1 MKKKY
6 WIGFS
11 LLEISYW
18 CFHASFIGFLMSYL
32 LTKGITN
39 TMMSIFLA
47 SYLLTA
53 LLGSFI
59 WGMVCD
65 RFQTNRKVSIACFL
79 IAGFVMYAIFF
90 SGGNIAML
98 AVLYPILGFVA
109 LPHAVNIDAWLLL
122 VCKNDLSIY
131 GKIRSTPSLMYAI
144 TSVVLGRLIA
154 VHGYSLMLISGTFFL
169 IIGIAIAVML
179 PEGEGAVQN
188 KGNDDLGIRSVKQV
202 FHSGS
207 YRYLI
212 VLLFLIGLAIAPM
225 NHLKTAILENVGGNV
240 SDLGIDGF
248 ISAVTQVPFI
258 ACADKIEKLPLRVRY
273 LLVTGLP
280 FIAYLLAYCAVSPV
294 MIFVGSGLIN
304 TGIGI
309 LLPTMRS
316 VTERSVPSAFRN
328 LGHNIADTVFNSV
341 TGMLSL
347 LCSGVVIGLFGVKSM
362 LGICIV
368 IILAAVILAA
378 VNMKRNREE
387 HEDIY
392 H

>member
-1 MKKKY
+1 MNKKD

-47 SYLLTA
+47 SYLLTS
-53 LLGSFI
+53 LLGSVI
-59 WGMVCD
+59 WGIVCD
-65 RFQTNRKVSIACFL
+65 RFQTNRRVSIACFL
-79 IAGFVMYAIFF
+79 TAGLVMYAIFF
-90 SGGNIAML
+90 SEGNIVL
-98 AVLYPILGFVA
+98 LGLLYPILGFVA
-109 LPHAVNIDAWLLL
+109 LPHAVNIDSWLLL

-131 GKIRSTPSLMYAI
+131 GKIRCTPSILYAV

-154 VHGYSLMLISGTFFL
+154 AHGYSLMLVFGTCFL
-169 IIGIAIAVML
+169 LTGIGAAMML
-179 PEGEGAVQN
+179 PEGEKVIQAQA
-188 KGNDDLGIRSVKQV
+188 KNDFGRGSVKQV
-202 FHSGS
+202 FHSAS

-225 NHLKTAILENVGGNV
+225 NHLKTAILENVGGTV
-240 SDLGIDGF
+240 SDIGIDGF
-248 ISAVTQVPFI
+248 ISAITQVPFI

-273 LLVTGLP
+273 LFVTGLP
-280 FIAYLLAYCAVSPV
+280 LAAYLLAFCAVSPV
-294 MIFVGSGLIN
+294 MVFAGSGLIN
-304 TGIGI
+304 SGIGI

-316 VTERSVPSAFRN
+316 VTETSVSPAFRN

-347 LCSGVVIGLFGVKSM
+347 ICSGIVIGLFGVKSM

-368 IILAAVILAA
+368 IILAAAVLAA
-378 VNMKRNREE
+378 VNVKRV
-387 HEDIY
+387 
-392 H
+392 

>member
-1 MKKKY
+1 MNKKD

-47 SYLLTA
+47 SYLLTS
-53 LLGSFI
+53 LLGSVV
-59 WGMVCD
+59 WGIVCD
-65 RFQTNRKVSIACFL
+65 RFQTNRRVSIACFL
-79 IAGFVMYAIFF
+79 TAGLVMYAIFF
-90 SGGNIAML
+90 SEGNIVL
-98 AVLYPILGFVA
+98 LGLLYPILGFVA
-109 LPHAVNIDAWLLL
+109 LPHAVNIDSWLLL

-131 GKIRSTPSLMYAI
+131 GKIRCTPSILYAV

-154 VHGYSLMLISGTFFL
+154 AHGYSLMLVFGTCFL
-169 IIGIAIAVML
+169 LTGIGAAMML
-179 PEGEGAVQN
+179 PEGEKVIQAQA
-188 KGNDDLGIRSVKQV
+188 KNDFGRGSVKQV
-202 FHSGS
+202 FHSAS

-225 NHLKTAILENVGGNV
+225 NHLKTAILENVGGTV
-240 SDLGIDGF
+240 SDIGIDGF
-248 ISAVTQVPFI
+248 ISAITQVPFI

-273 LLVTGLP
+273 LFVTGLP
-280 FIAYLLAYCAVSPV
+280 LAAYLLAFCAVSPV
-294 MIFVGSGLIN
+294 MVFAGSGLIN
-304 TGIGI
+304 SGIGI

-316 VTERSVPSAFRN
+316 VTETSVSPAFRN

-347 LCSGVVIGLFGVKSM
+347 ICSGIVIGLFGVKSM
-362 LGICIV
+362 LGICIG
-368 IILAAVILAA
+368 IIFIAVILAA
-378 VNMKRNREE
+378 VNVKRV
-387 HEDIY
+387 
-392 H
+392 

>member
-6 WIGFS
+6 WVGFS

-79 IAGFVMYAIFF
+79 TAGFVMYAIFF
-90 SGGNIAML
+90 SEGNIAML

-109 LPHAVNIDAWLLL
+109 LPHAVNIDSWLLL

-131 GKIRSTPSLMYAI
+131 GKIRSTPSLMYAV

-154 VHGYSLMLISGTFFL
+154 AHGYSLMLVSGTFFL
-169 IIGIAIAVML
+169 ITGMAIAAML
-179 PEGEGAVQN
+179 PEGEGVVQD
-188 KGNDDLGIRSVKQV
+188 KGDNNFGIRSVKQV
-202 FHSGS
+202 FQSGS

-225 NHLKTAILENVGGNV
+225 NHLKAAILENVGGNV

-258 ACADKIEKLPLRVRY
+258 ACADKIEKLPLRIRY

-280 FIAYLLAYCAVSPV
+280 FIAYLLAYRASTPV

-316 VTERSVPSAFRN
+316 VTEKSVPSAFRN

-347 LCSGVVIGLFGVKSM
+347 LCSGAVIGLFGVRSM

-378 VNMKRNREE
+378 VNCNPGIK
-387 HEDIY
+387 
-392 H
+392 

>member
-1 MKKKY
+1 MNKKD

-47 SYLLTA
+47 SYLLTS
-53 LLGSFI
+53 LLGSVI
-59 WGMVCD
+59 WGIVCD
-65 RFQTNRKVSIACFL
+65 RFQTNRRVSIACFL
-79 IAGFVMYAIFF
+79 TAGLVMYAIFF
-90 SGGNIAML
+90 SEGNIVL
-98 AVLYPILGFVA
+98 LGLLYPILGFVA
-109 LPHAVNIDAWLLL
+109 LPHAVNIDSWLLL

-131 GKIRSTPSLMYAI
+131 GKIRCTPSILYAV

-154 VHGYSLMLISGTFFL
+154 AHGYSLMLVFGTCFL
-169 IIGIAIAVML
+169 LTGIGAAMML
-179 PEGEGAVQN
+179 PEGEKVIQAQA
-188 KGNDDLGIRSVKQV
+188 KNDFGRGSVKQV
-202 FHSGS
+202 FHSES

-225 NHLKTAILENVGGNV
+225 NHLKTAILENVGGTV
-240 SDLGIDGF
+240 SDIGIDGF
-248 ISAVTQVPFI
+248 ISAITQVPFI

-273 LLVTGLP
+273 LFVTGLP
-280 FIAYLLAYCAVSPV
+280 LAAYLLAFCAVSPIMV
-294 MIFVGSGLIN
+294 FAGSGLIN
-304 TGIGI
+304 SGIGI

-316 VTERSVPSAFRN
+316 VTETSVSPAFRN

-347 LCSGVVIGLFGVKSM
+347 ICSGIVIGLFGVKSM
-362 LGICIV
+362 LGICIG
-368 IILAAVILAA
+368 IIFIAVILAA
-378 VNMKRNREE
+378 VNVREKA
-387 HEDIY
+387 
-392 H
+392 

>member
-1 MKKKY
+1 MNKKD

-47 SYLLTA
+47 SYLLTS
-53 LLGSFI
+53 LLGSVI
-59 WGMVCD
+59 WGIVCD
-65 RFQTNRKVSIACFL
+65 RFQTNRRVSIACFL
-79 IAGFVMYAIFF
+79 TAGLVMYAIFF
-90 SGGNIAML
+90 SEGNIVL
-98 AVLYPILGFVA
+98 LGLLYPILGFVA
-109 LPHAVNIDAWLLL
+109 LPHAVNIDSWLLL

-131 GKIRSTPSLMYAI
+131 GKIRCTPSILYAV

-154 VHGYSLMLISGTFFL
+154 AHGYSLMLVFGTCFL
-169 IIGIAIAVML
+169 LTGIGAAMML
-179 PEGEGAVQN
+179 PEGEKVIQAQA
-188 KGNDDLGIRSVKQV
+188 KNDFGMGSVKQV
-202 FHSGS
+202 FHSAS

-225 NHLKTAILENVGGNV
+225 NHLKTAILENVGGTV
-240 SDLGIDGF
+240 SDIGIDGF
-248 ISAVTQVPFI
+248 ISAITQVPFI

-273 LLVTGLP
+273 LFVTGLP
-280 FIAYLLAYCAVSPV
+280 LAAYLLAFCAVSPV
-294 MIFVGSGLIN
+294 MVFAGSGLIN
-304 TGIGI
+304 SGIGI

-316 VTERSVPSAFRN
+316 VTETSVSPAFRN

-347 LCSGVVIGLFGVKSM
+347 ICSGIVIGLFGVKSM
-362 LGICIV
+362 LGICIG
-368 IILAAVILAA
+368 IIFIAVILAA
-378 VNMKRNREE
+378 VNVKS
-387 HEDIY
+387 
-392 H
+392 

>member
-1 MKKKY
+1 MNKKD

-47 SYLLTA
+47 SYLLTS
-53 LLGSFI
+53 LLGSVI
-59 WGMVCD
+59 WGIVCD
-65 RFQTNRKVSIACFL
+65 RFQTNRRVSIACFL
-79 IAGFVMYAIFF
+79 TAGLVMYAIFF
-90 SGGNIAML
+90 SEGNIVL
-98 AVLYPILGFVA
+98 LGLLYPILGFVA
-109 LPHAVNIDAWLLL
+109 LPHAVNIDSWLLL

-131 GKIRSTPSLMYAI
+131 GKIRCTPSILYAV

-154 VHGYSLMLISGTFFL
+154 AHGYSLMLVFGTCFL
-169 IIGIAIAVML
+169 LTGIGAAMML
-179 PEGEGAVQN
+179 PEGEKVIQAQA
-188 KGNDDLGIRSVKQV
+188 KNDFGMGSVKQV
-202 FHSGS
+202 FHSAS

-225 NHLKTAILENVGGNV
+225 NHLKTAILENVGGTV
-240 SDLGIDGF
+240 SDIGIDGF
-248 ISAVTQVPFI
+248 ISAITQVPFI

-273 LLVTGLP
+273 LFVTGLP
-280 FIAYLLAYCAVSPV
+280 LAAYLLAFCAVSPIMV
-294 MIFVGSGLIN
+294 FAGSGLIN
-304 TGIGI
+304 SGIGI

-316 VTERSVPSAFRN
+316 VTETRVSPAFRN

-347 LCSGVVIGLFGVKSM
+347 ICSGIVIGLFGVKSM
-362 LGICIV
+362 LGICIG
-368 IILAAVILAA
+368 IIFIAVILAA
-378 VNMKRNREE
+378 VNVREKA
-387 HEDIY
+387 
-392 H
+392 

>member
-1 MKKKY
+1 MNKKD

-47 SYLLTA
+47 SYLLTS
-53 LLGSFI
+53 LLGSVI
-59 WGMVCD
+59 WGIVCD
-65 RFQTNRKVSIACFL
+65 RFQTNRRVSIACFL
-79 IAGFVMYAIFF
+79 TAGLVMYAIFF
-90 SGGNIAML
+90 SEGNIVL
-98 AVLYPILGFVA
+98 LGLLYPILGFVA
-109 LPHAVNIDAWLLL
+109 LPHAVNIDSWLLL

-131 GKIRSTPSLMYAI
+131 GKIRCTPSILYAV

-154 VHGYSLMLISGTFFL
+154 AHGYSLMLVFGTCFL
-169 IIGIAIAVML
+169 LTGIGAAMML
-179 PEGEGAVQN
+179 PEGEKVIQAQA
-188 KGNDDLGIRSVKQV
+188 KNDFGRGSVKQV
-202 FHSGS
+202 FHSAS

-225 NHLKTAILENVGGNV
+225 NHLKTAILENVGGTV
-240 SDLGIDGF
+240 SDIGIDGF
-248 ISAVTQVPFI
+248 ISAITQVPFI

-273 LLVTGLP
+273 LFATGLP
-280 FIAYLLAYCAVSPV
+280 LAAYLLAFCAVSPV
-294 MIFVGSGLIN
+294 MVFAGSGLIN
-304 TGIGI
+304 SGIGI

-316 VTERSVPSAFRN
+316 VTETSVSPAFRN

-347 LCSGVVIGLFGVKSM
+347 ICSGIVIGLFGVKSM
-362 LGICIV
+362 LGICIG
-368 IILAAVILAA
+368 IIFIAVILAA
-378 VNMKRNREE
+378 VNVREKA
-387 HEDIY
+387 
-392 H
+392 

>member
-1 MKKKY
+1 MNKKD

-47 SYLLTA
+47 SYLLTS
-53 LLGSFI
+53 LLGSVI
-59 WGMVCD
+59 WGIVCD
-65 RFQTNRKVSIACFL
+65 RFQTNRRVSIACFL
-79 IAGFVMYAIFF
+79 TAGLVMYAIFF
-90 SGGNIAML
+90 SEGNIVL
-98 AVLYPILGFVA
+98 LGLLYPILGFVA
-109 LPHAVNIDAWLLL
+109 LPHAVNIDSWLLL

-131 GKIRSTPSLMYAI
+131 GKIRCTPSILYAV

-154 VHGYSLMLISGTFFL
+154 AHGYSLMLVFGTCFL
-169 IIGIAIAVML
+169 LTGIGAAMML
-179 PEGEGAVQN
+179 PEGEKVIQAHAKNDFG
-188 KGNDDLGIRSVKQV
+188 KGSVKQV
-202 FHSGS
+202 FHSAS

-225 NHLKTAILENVGGNV
+225 NHLKTAILENVGGTV
-240 SDLGIDGF
+240 SDIGIDGF
-248 ISAVTQVPFI
+248 ISAITQVPFI

-273 LLVTGLP
+273 LFVTGLP
-280 FIAYLLAYCAVSPV
+280 LIAYLLAFCAVSPV
-294 MIFVGSGLIN
+294 MVFAGSGLIN
-304 TGIGI
+304 SGIGI

-316 VTERSVPSAFRN
+316 VTETSVSPAFRN

-347 LCSGVVIGLFGVKSM
+347 ICSGIVIGLFGVKSM
-362 LGICIV
+362 LGICIG
-368 IILAAVILAA
+368 IIFIAVILAA
-378 VNMKRNREE
+378 VNVKS
-387 HEDIY
+387 
-392 H
+392 

>member
-1 MKKKY
+1 MNKKD

-47 SYLLTA
+47 SYLLTS
-53 LLGSFI
+53 LLGSVI
-59 WGMVCD
+59 WGIVCD
-65 RFQTNRKVSIACFL
+65 RFQTNRRVSIACFL
-79 IAGFVMYAIFF
+79 TAGLVMYAIFF
-90 SGGNIAML
+90 SEGNIVL
-98 AVLYPILGFVA
+98 LGLLYPILGFVA
-109 LPHAVNIDAWLLL
+109 LPHAVNIDSWLLL

-131 GKIRSTPSLMYAI
+131 GKIRCTPSILYAV

-154 VHGYSLMLISGTFFL
+154 AHGYSLMLVFGTCFL
-169 IIGIAIAVML
+169 LTGIGAAMML
-179 PEGEGAVQN
+179 PEGEKVIQAQAKN
-188 KGNDDLGIRSVKQV
+188 DFEKGSVKQV
-202 FHSGS
+202 FHSAS

-225 NHLKTAILENVGGNV
+225 NHLKTAILENVGGTV
-240 SDLGIDGF
+240 SDIGIDGF
-248 ISAVTQVPFI
+248 ISAITQVPFI

-273 LLVTGLP
+273 LFVTGLP
-280 FIAYLLAYCAVSPV
+280 LAAYLLAFCAVSPV
-294 MIFVGSGLIN
+294 MVFAGSGLIN
-304 TGIGI
+304 SGIGI

-316 VTERSVPSAFRN
+316 VTETSVSPAFRN

-347 LCSGVVIGLFGVKSM
+347 ICSGIVIGLFGVKSM
-362 LGICIV
+362 LGICIG
-368 IILAAVILAA
+368 IIFIAVILAA
-378 VNMKRNREE
+378 VNVKS
-387 HEDIY
+387 
-392 H
+392 

>member
-1 MKKKY
+1 MNKKD

-47 SYLLTA
+47 SYLLTS
-53 LLGSFI
+53 LLGSVI
-59 WGMVCD
+59 WGIVCD
-65 RFQTNRKVSIACFL
+65 RFQTNRRVSIACFL
-79 IAGFVMYAIFF
+79 TAGLVMYAIFF
-90 SGGNIAML
+90 SEGNIVL
-98 AVLYPILGFVA
+98 LGLLYPILGFVA
-109 LPHAVNIDAWLLL
+109 LPHAVNIDSWLLL

-131 GKIRSTPSLMYAI
+131 GKIRCTPSILYAV

-154 VHGYSLMLISGTFFL
+154 AHGYSLMLVFGTCFL
-169 IIGIAIAVML
+169 LTGIGAAMML
-179 PEGEGAVQN
+179 PEGEKVIQAQAKNDFG
-188 KGNDDLGIRSVKQV
+188 KGSVKQV
-202 FHSGS
+202 FHSAS

-225 NHLKTAILENVGGNV
+225 NHLKTAILENVGGTV
-240 SDLGIDGF
+240 SDIGIDGF
-248 ISAVTQVPFI
+248 ISAITQVPFI

-273 LLVTGLP
+273 LFVTGLP
-280 FIAYLLAYCAVSPV
+280 LAAYLLAFCAVSPV
-294 MIFVGSGLIN
+294 MVFAGSGLIN
-304 TGIGI
+304 SGIGI

-316 VTERSVPSAFRN
+316 VTETSVSPAFRN

-347 LCSGVVIGLFGVKSM
+347 ICSGIVIGLFGVKSM
-362 LGICIV
+362 LGICIG
-368 IILAAVILAA
+368 IIFIAVILAA
-378 VNMKRNREE
+378 VNVKS
-387 HEDIY
+387 
-392 H
+392 

>member
-1 MKKKY
+1 MNKKD

-47 SYLLTA
+47 SYLLTS
-53 LLGSFI
+53 LLGSVI
-59 WGMVCD
+59 WGIVCD
-65 RFQTNRKVSIACFL
+65 RFQTNRRVSIACFL
-79 IAGFVMYAIFF
+79 TAGLVMYAIFF
-90 SGGNIAML
+90 SEGNIVL
-98 AVLYPILGFVA
+98 LGLLYPILGFVA
-109 LPHAVNIDAWLLL
+109 LPHAVNIDSWLLL

-131 GKIRSTPSLMYAI
+131 GKIRCTPSILYAV

-154 VHGYSLMLISGTFFL
+154 AHGYSLMLVFGTCFL
-169 IIGIAIAVML
+169 LTGIGAAMML
-179 PEGEGAVQN
+179 PEGEKVIQAQAKNDFG
-188 KGNDDLGIRSVKQV
+188 KGSVKQV
-202 FHSGS
+202 FHSES

-225 NHLKTAILENVGGNV
+225 NHLKTAILENVGGTV
-240 SDLGIDGF
+240 SDIGIDGF
-248 ISAVTQVPFI
+248 ISAITQVPFI

-273 LLVTGLP
+273 LFVTGLP
-280 FIAYLLAYCAVSPV
+280 LAAYLLAFCAVSPV
-294 MIFVGSGLIN
+294 MVFAGSGLIN
-304 TGIGI
+304 SGIGI

-316 VTERSVPSAFRN
+316 VTETSVSPAFRN

-347 LCSGVVIGLFGVKSM
+347 ICSGIVIGLFGVKSM
-362 LGICIV
+362 LGICIG
-368 IILAAVILAA
+368 IIFIAVILAA
-378 VNMKRNREE
+378 VNVREKA
-387 HEDIY
+387 
-392 H
+392 

>member
-1 MKKKY
+1 MNKKD

-47 SYLLTA
+47 SYLLTS
-53 LLGSFI
+53 LLGSVI
-59 WGMVCD
+59 WGIVCD
-65 RFQTNRKVSIACFL
+65 RFQTNRRVSIACFL
-79 IAGFVMYAIFF
+79 TAGLVMYAIFF
-90 SGGNIAML
+90 SEGNIVL
-98 AVLYPILGFVA
+98 LGLLYPILGFVA
-109 LPHAVNIDAWLLL
+109 LPHAVNIDSWLLL

-131 GKIRSTPSLMYAI
+131 GKIRCTPSILYAV

-154 VHGYSLMLISGTFFL
+154 AHGYSLMLVFGTCFL
-169 IIGIAIAVML
+169 LTGIGAAMML
-179 PEGEGAVQN
+179 PEGEKVIQAQA
-188 KGNDDLGIRSVKQV
+188 KNDFGMGSVKQV
-202 FHSGS
+202 FHSAS

-225 NHLKTAILENVGGNV
+225 NHLKTAILENVGGTV
-240 SDLGIDGF
+240 SDIGIDGF
-248 ISAVTQVPFI
+248 ISAITQVPFI

-273 LLVTGLP
+273 LFVTGLP
-280 FIAYLLAYCAVSPV
+280 LAAYLLAFCAVSPIMV
-294 MIFVGSGLIN
+294 FAGSGLIN
-304 TGIGI
+304 SGIGI

-316 VTERSVPSAFRN
+316 VTETSVSPAFRN

-347 LCSGVVIGLFGVKSM
+347 ICSGIVIGLFGVKSM
-362 LGICIV
+362 LGICIG
-368 IILAAVILAA
+368 IIFIAVILAA
-378 VNMKRNREE
+378 VNVREKA
-387 HEDIY
+387 
-392 H
+392 

>member
-32 LTKGITN
+32 LTKNITN
-39 TMMSIFLA
+39 TMISIFLA

-59 WGMVCD
+59 WGIVCD

-79 IAGFVMYAIFF
+79 IAGIVMYAIFF
-90 SGGNIAML
+90 SEGNIAML
-98 AVLYPILGFVA
+98 AVLYPVLGFVA
-109 LPHAVNIDAWLLL
+109 LPHAVNIDSWLLL

-131 GKIRSTPSLMYAI
+131 GKIRCTPSLMYAV
-144 TSVVLGRLIA
+144 TSVVLGRMIA
-154 VHGYSLMLISGTFFL
+154 AHGYYLMLVSGTFFL
-169 IIGIAIAVML
+169 ITGTAAAIML
-179 PEGEGAVQN
+179 PEGEEAVQD
-188 KGNDDLGIRSVKQV
+188 KGKNDFEIRSVKQV
-202 FHSGS
+202 FHSDS

-212 VLLFLIGLAIAPM
+212 ILLFLIGLAIAPM

-258 ACADKIEKLPLRVRY
+258 ACADKIEKLSLRVRY
-273 LLVTGLP
+273 ILVTGLP
-280 FIAYLLAYCAVSPV
+280 FIAYLLVYFAVSPV

-304 TGIGI
+304 SGIGI

-316 VTERSVPSAFRN
+316 VTETSVSPAFRN
-328 LGHNIADTVFNSV
+328 LGHNIADTVFNSI

-347 LCSGVVIGLFGVKSM
+347 LCSGIVMDLFGVKSM
-362 LGICIV
+362 LGICTV
-368 IILAAVILAA
+368 IILAAVILALM
-378 VNMKRNREE
+378 NRKRSKEL
-387 HEDIY
+387 
-392 H
+392 

>member
-1 MKKKY
+1 MNKKD

-47 SYLLTA
+47 SYLLTS
-53 LLGSFI
+53 LLGSVI
-59 WGMVCD
+59 WGIVCD
-65 RFQTNRKVSIACFL
+65 RFQTNRRVSIACFL
-79 IAGFVMYAIFF
+79 TAGLVMYAIFF
-90 SGGNIAML
+90 SEGNIVL
-98 AVLYPILGFVA
+98 LGLLYPILGFVA
-109 LPHAVNIDAWLLL
+109 LPHAVNIDSWLLL

-131 GKIRSTPSLMYAI
+131 GKIRCTPSILYAV

-154 VHGYSLMLISGTFFL
+154 AHGYSLMLVFGTCFL
-169 IIGIAIAVML
+169 LTGIGAAMML
-179 PEGEGAVQN
+179 PEGEKVIQAQA
-188 KGNDDLGIRSVKQV
+188 KNDFGMGSVKQV
-202 FHSGS
+202 FHSAS

-225 NHLKTAILENVGGNV
+225 NHLKTAILENVGGTV
-240 SDLGIDGF
+240 SDIGIDGF
-248 ISAVTQVPFI
+248 ISAITQVPFI

-273 LLVTGLP
+273 LFVTGLP
-280 FIAYLLAYCAVSPV
+280 LVAYLLAFCAVSPV
-294 MIFVGSGLIN
+294 MVFAGSGLIN
-304 TGIGI
+304 SGIGI

-316 VTERSVPSAFRN
+316 VTETSVSPAFRN

-347 LCSGVVIGLFGVKSM
+347 ICSGIVIGLFGVKSM
-362 LGICIV
+362 LGICIG
-368 IILAAVILAA
+368 IIFIAVILAA
-378 VNMKRNREE
+378 VNVREKA
-387 HEDIY
+387 
-392 H
+392 

>member
-1 MKKKY
+1 MNKKD

-47 SYLLTA
+47 SYLLTS
-53 LLGSFI
+53 LLGSVI
-59 WGMVCD
+59 WGIVCD
-65 RFQTNRKVSIACFL
+65 RFQTNRRVSIACFL
-79 IAGFVMYAIFF
+79 TAGLVMYAIFF
-90 SGGNIAML
+90 SEGNIVL
-98 AVLYPILGFVA
+98 LGLLYPILGFVA
-109 LPHAVNIDAWLLL
+109 LPHAVNIDSWLLL

-131 GKIRSTPSLMYAI
+131 GKIRCTPSILYAV

-154 VHGYSLMLISGTFFL
+154 AHGYSLMLVFGTCFL
-169 IIGIAIAVML
+169 LTGIGAAMML
-179 PEGEGAVQN
+179 PEGEKVIQAQAKNDFG
-188 KGNDDLGIRSVKQV
+188 KGSVKQV
-202 FHSGS
+202 FHSAS

-225 NHLKTAILENVGGNV
+225 NHLKTAILENVGGTV
-240 SDLGIDGF
+240 SDIGIDGF
-248 ISAVTQVPFI
+248 ISAITQVPFI

-273 LLVTGLP
+273 LFVTGLP
-280 FIAYLLAYCAVSPV
+280 LVAYLLAFCAVSPV
-294 MIFVGSGLIN
+294 MVFAGSGLIN
-304 TGIGI
+304 SGIGI

-316 VTERSVPSAFRN
+316 VTETSVSPAFRN

-347 LCSGVVIGLFGVKSM
+347 ICSGIVIGLFGVKSM
-362 LGICIV
+362 LGICIG
-368 IILAAVILAA
+368 IIFIAVILAA
-378 VNMKRNREE
+378 VNVREKA
-387 HEDIY
+387 
-392 H
+392 

>member
-1 MKKKY
+1 MNKKD

-47 SYLLTA
+47 SYLLTS
-53 LLGSFI
+53 LLGSVI
-59 WGMVCD
+59 WGIVCD
-65 RFQTNRKVSIACFL
+65 RFQTNRRVSIACFL
-79 IAGFVMYAIFF
+79 TAGLVMYAIFF
-90 SGGNIAML
+90 SEGNIVL
-98 AVLYPILGFVA
+98 LGLLYPILGFVA
-109 LPHAVNIDAWLLL
+109 LPHAVNIDSWLLL

-131 GKIRSTPSLMYAI
+131 GKIRCTPSILYAV

-154 VHGYSLMLISGTFFL
+154 AHGYSLMLVFGTCFL
-169 IIGIAIAVML
+169 LTGIGAAMML
-179 PEGEGAVQN
+179 PEGEKVIQAQA
-188 KGNDDLGIRSVKQV
+188 KNDFGMGSVKQV
-202 FHSGS
+202 FHSAS

-225 NHLKTAILENVGGNV
+225 NHLKTAILENVGGTV
-240 SDLGIDGF
+240 SDIGIDGF
-248 ISAVTQVPFI
+248 ISAITQVPFI

-273 LLVTGLP
+273 LFVTVLP
-280 FIAYLLAYCAVSPV
+280 LAAYLLAFCAVSPIMV
-294 MIFVGSGLIN
+294 FAGSGLIN
-304 TGIGI
+304 SGIGI

-316 VTERSVPSAFRN
+316 VTETSVSPAFRN

-347 LCSGVVIGLFGVKSM
+347 ICSGIVIGLFGVKSM
-362 LGICIV
+362 LGICIG
-368 IILAAVILAA
+368 IIFIAVILAA
-378 VNMKRNREE
+378 VNVREKA
-387 HEDIY
+387 
-392 H
+392 

>member
-32 LTKGITN
+32 LTKNITN

-59 WGMVCD
+59 WGIVCD

-79 IAGFVMYAIFF
+79 IAGIVMYAIFF
-90 SGGNIAML
+90 SEGNIVML

-109 LPHAVNIDAWLLL
+109 LPHAVNIDSWLLL
-122 VCKNDLSIY
+122 VCKNDLAVY
-131 GKIRSTPSLMYAI
+131 GKIRCTPSFMYAV
-144 TSVVLGRLIA
+144 TSVVLGRMIA
-154 VHGYSLMLISGTFFL
+154 VHGYYLMLVSGTFFL
-169 IIGIAIAVML
+169 ITGIAAAVML
-179 PEGEGAVQN
+179 PEGEEVVQD
-188 KGNDDLGIRSVKQV
+188 KGKNDFGIRSVKQV
-202 FHSGS
+202 FHSDS

-212 VLLFLIGLAIAPM
+212 ILLFLIGLAIAPM
-225 NHLKTAILENVGGNV
+225 NHLKAAILENVGGNV
-240 SDLGIDGF
+240 SELGIDGF

-258 ACADKIEKLPLRVRY
+258 ACADKIEKLSLRVRY
-273 LLVTGLP
+273 ILVTGLP
-280 FIAYLLAYCAVSPV
+280 FIAYLLVYSAVSPV

-304 TGIGI
+304 SGIGI

-316 VTERSVPSAFRN
+316 VTETSVSPAFRN

-341 TGMLSL
+341 TGILSL
-347 LCSGVVIGLFGVKSM
+347 LCSGIVMDLFGVKSM
-362 LGICIV
+362 LGICTV
-368 IILAAVILAA
+368 IILAAVIL
-378 VNMKRNREE
+378 VLMNMKKSKEL
-387 HEDIY
+387 
-392 H
+392 

>member
-1 MKKKY
+1 MNKKD

-47 SYLLTA
+47 SYLLTS
-53 LLGSFI
+53 LLGSVI
-59 WGMVCD
+59 WGIVCD
-65 RFQTNRKVSIACFL
+65 RFQTNRRVSIACFL
-79 IAGFVMYAIFF
+79 TAGLVMYAIFF
-90 SGGNIAML
+90 SEGNIVL
-98 AVLYPILGFVA
+98 LGLLYPILGFVA
-109 LPHAVNIDAWLLL
+109 LPHAVNIDSWLLL

-131 GKIRSTPSLMYAI
+131 GKIRCTPSILYAV

-154 VHGYSLMLISGTFFL
+154 AHGYSLMLVFGTCFL
-169 IIGIAIAVML
+169 LTGIGAAMML
-179 PEGEGAVQN
+179 PEGEKVIQAQA
-188 KGNDDLGIRSVKQV
+188 KNDFGRGSVKQV
-202 FHSGS
+202 FHSAS

-225 NHLKTAILENVGGNV
+225 NHLKTAILENVGGTV
-240 SDLGIDGF
+240 SDIGIDGF
-248 ISAVTQVPFI
+248 ISAITQVPFI

-273 LLVTGLP
+273 LFVTGLP
-280 FIAYLLAYCAVSPV
+280 LAAYLLAFCAVSPV
-294 MIFVGSGLIN
+294 MVFAGSGLIN
-304 TGIGI
+304 SGIGI

-316 VTERSVPSAFRN
+316 VTETSVSPAFRN

-347 LCSGVVIGLFGVKSM
+347 ICSGIVIGLFGVKSM
-362 LGICIV
+362 LGICIG
-368 IILAAVILAA
+368 IIFIAVILAA
-378 VNMKRNREE
+378 VNVREKA
-387 HEDIY
+387 
-392 H
+392 

>member
-32 LTKGITN
+32 LTKNITN
-39 TMMSIFLA
+39 TRISIFLVF
-47 SYLLTA
+47 YLLTA

-59 WGMVCD
+59 WGIVCD

-79 IAGFVMYAIFF
+79 IAGFVMYGIFF
-90 SGGNIAML
+90 SEGNIAML
-98 AVLYPILGFVA
+98 AVLYPVLGFVA
-109 LPHAVNIDAWLLL
+109 LPHAVNIDSWLLL
-122 VCKNDLSIY
+122 ICKNDLSIY
-131 GKIRSTPSLMYAI
+131 GKIRCTPSLMYAV
-144 TSVVLGRLIA
+144 TSVVLGRMIA
-154 VHGYSLMLISGTFFL
+154 AHGYYLMLVFGTFFL
-169 IIGIAIAVML
+169 LIGMAAAIML
-179 PEGEGAVQN
+179 PEGEKAVQD
-188 KGNDDLGIRSVKQV
+188 KGKNDFRIHSVKQL
-202 FHSGS
+202 FHNDS

-225 NHLKTAILENVGGNV
+225 NHLKAAILENVGGNV
-240 SDLGIDGF
+240 SDLGVDGF

-258 ACADKIEKLPLRVRY
+258 ACADKIERLPLRVRY
-273 LLVTGLP
+273 VLATGLP

-294 MIFVGSGLIN
+294 MIFAGSGLIN

-316 VTERSVPSAFRN
+316 VTETSVPPAFRN

-341 TGMLSL
+341 TGILSL
-347 LCSGVVIGLFGVKSM
+347 LCSGIVIGLSGVKSM
-362 LGICIV
+362 LGICTV

-378 VNMKRNREE
+378 VNMKRV
-387 HEDIY
+387 
-392 H
+392 

>member
-1 MKKKY
+1 MNKKD

-47 SYLLTA
+47 SYLLTS
-53 LLGSFI
+53 LLGSVI
-59 WGMVCD
+59 WGIVCD
-65 RFQTNRKVSIACFL
+65 RFQTNRRVSIACFL
-79 IAGFVMYAIFF
+79 TAGLVMYAIFF
-90 SGGNIAML
+90 SEGNIVL
-98 AVLYPILGFVA
+98 LGLLYPILGFVA
-109 LPHAVNIDAWLLL
+109 LPHAVNIDSWLLL

-131 GKIRSTPSLMYAI
+131 GKIRCTPSILYAV

-154 VHGYSLMLISGTFFL
+154 AHGYSLMLVFGTCFL
-169 IIGIAIAVML
+169 LTGIGAAMML
-179 PEGEGAVQN
+179 PEGEKVIQAQAKNDFG
-188 KGNDDLGIRSVKQV
+188 KGSVKQV
-202 FHSGS
+202 FHSAS

-225 NHLKTAILENVGGNV
+225 NHLKTAILENVGGTV
-240 SDLGIDGF
+240 SDIGIDGF
-248 ISAVTQVPFI
+248 ISAITQVPFI

-273 LLVTGLP
+273 LFVTGLP
-280 FIAYLLAYCAVSPV
+280 LIAYLLAFCAVSPV
-294 MIFVGSGLIN
+294 MVFAGSGLIN
-304 TGIGI
+304 SGIGI

-316 VTERSVPSAFRN
+316 VTETSVSPAFRN

-347 LCSGVVIGLFGVKSM
+347 ICSGIVIGLFGVKSM
-362 LGICIV
+362 LGICIG
-368 IILAAVILAA
+368 IIFIAVILAA
-378 VNMKRNREE
+378 VNVREKA
-387 HEDIY
+387 
-392 H
+392 

>member
-1 MKKKY
+1 MNKKD

-47 SYLLTA
+47 SYLLTS
-53 LLGSFI
+53 LLGSVI
-59 WGMVCD
+59 WGIVCD
-65 RFQTNRKVSIACFL
+65 RFQTNRRVSIACFL
-79 IAGFVMYAIFF
+79 TAGLVMYAIFF
-90 SGGNIAML
+90 SEGNIVL
-98 AVLYPILGFVA
+98 LGLLYPILGFVA
-109 LPHAVNIDAWLLL
+109 LPHAVNIDSWLLL

-131 GKIRSTPSLMYAI
+131 GKIRCTPSILYAV

-154 VHGYSLMLISGTFFL
+154 AHGYSLMLVFGTCFL
-169 IIGIAIAVML
+169 LTGIGAAMML
-179 PEGEGAVQN
+179 PEGEKVIQAHAKNDFG
-188 KGNDDLGIRSVKQV
+188 KGSVKQV
-202 FHSGS
+202 FHSAS

-225 NHLKTAILENVGGNV
+225 NHLKTAILENVGGTV
-240 SDLGIDGF
+240 SDIGIDGF
-248 ISAVTQVPFI
+248 ISAITQVPFI

-273 LLVTGLP
+273 LFVTGLP
-280 FIAYLLAYCAVSPV
+280 LIAYLLAFCAVSPV
-294 MIFVGSGLIN
+294 MVFAGSGLIN
-304 TGIGI
+304 SGIGI

-316 VTERSVPSAFRN
+316 VTETSVSPAFRN

-347 LCSGVVIGLFGVKSM
+347 ICSGIVIGLFGVKSM
-362 LGICIV
+362 LGICIG
-368 IILAAVILAA
+368 IIFIAVILAA
-378 VNMKRNREE
+378 VNVREKA
-387 HEDIY
+387 
-392 H
+392 

>member
-1 MKKKY
+1 MNKKD

-47 SYLLTA
+47 SYLLTS
-53 LLGSFI
+53 LLGSVI
-59 WGMVCD
+59 WGIVCD
-65 RFQTNRKVSIACFL
+65 RFQTNRRVSIACFL
-79 IAGFVMYAIFF
+79 TAGLVMYAIFF
-90 SGGNIAML
+90 SEGNIVL
-98 AVLYPILGFVA
+98 LGLLYPILGFVA
-109 LPHAVNIDAWLLL
+109 LPHAVNIDSWLLL

-131 GKIRSTPSLMYAI
+131 GKIRCTPSILYAV

-154 VHGYSLMLISGTFFL
+154 AHGYSLMLVFGTCFL
-169 IIGIAIAVML
+169 LTGIGAAMML
-179 PEGEGAVQN
+179 PEGEKVIQAQAKN
-188 KGNDDLGIRSVKQV
+188 DFEKGSVKQV
-202 FHSGS
+202 FHSAS

-225 NHLKTAILENVGGNV
+225 NHLKTAILENVGGTV
-240 SDLGIDGF
+240 SDIGIDGL
-248 ISAVTQVPFI
+248 ISAITQVPFI

-273 LLVTGLP
+273 LFVTGLP
-280 FIAYLLAYCAVSPV
+280 LAAYLLAFCAVSPV
-294 MIFVGSGLIN
+294 MVFAGSGLIN
-304 TGIGI
+304 SGIGI

-316 VTERSVPSAFRN
+316 VTETSVSPAFRN

-347 LCSGVVIGLFGVKSM
+347 ICSGIVIGLFGVKSM
-362 LGICIV
+362 LGICIG
-368 IILAAVILAA
+368 IIFIAVILAA
-378 VNMKRNREE
+378 VNVKS
-387 HEDIY
+387 
-392 H
+392 

>member
-1 MKKKY
+1 MNKKD

-47 SYLLTA
+47 SYLLTS
-53 LLGSFI
+53 LLGSVI
-59 WGMVCD
+59 WGIVCD
-65 RFQTNRKVSIACFL
+65 RFQTNRRVSIACFL
-79 IAGFVMYAIFF
+79 TAGLVMYAIFF
-90 SGGNIAML
+90 SEGNIVL
-98 AVLYPILGFVA
+98 LGLLYPILGFVA
-109 LPHAVNIDAWLLL
+109 LPHAVNIDSWLLL

-131 GKIRSTPSLMYAI
+131 GKIRCTPSILYAV

-154 VHGYSLMLISGTFFL
+154 AHGYSLMLVFGTCFL
-169 IIGIAIAVML
+169 LTGIGAAMML
-179 PEGEGAVQN
+179 PEGEKVIQAQAKNDFG
-188 KGNDDLGIRSVKQV
+188 KGSVKQV
-202 FHSGS
+202 FHSAS

-225 NHLKTAILENVGGNV
+225 NHLKTAILENVGGTV
-240 SDLGIDGF
+240 SDIGIDGF
-248 ISAVTQVPFI
+248 ISAITQVPFI

-273 LLVTGLP
+273 LFVTGLP
-280 FIAYLLAYCAVSPV
+280 LVAYLLAFCAVSPV
-294 MIFVGSGLIN
+294 MVFAGSGLIN
-304 TGIGI
+304 SGIGI

-316 VTERSVPSAFRN
+316 VTETTVSPAFRN

-347 LCSGVVIGLFGVKSM
+347 ICSGIVIGLFGVKSM
-362 LGICIV
+362 LGICIG
-368 IILAAVILAA
+368 IIFIAVILAA
-378 VNMKRNREE
+378 VNVKS
-387 HEDIY
+387 
-392 H
+392 